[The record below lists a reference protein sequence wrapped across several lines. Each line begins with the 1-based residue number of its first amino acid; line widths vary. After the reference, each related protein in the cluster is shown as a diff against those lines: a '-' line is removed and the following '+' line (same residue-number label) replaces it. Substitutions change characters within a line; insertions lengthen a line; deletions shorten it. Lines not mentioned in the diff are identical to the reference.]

1 MAAGLAPL
9 GIASMRPHAQLPRE
23 RVPPHDVQGSLVE
36 RKLSILLFGTQMA
49 IGGAQRVLLDQ
60 ARWFRAHGH
69 RVTAVFFYDK
79 EGLQDAWQHRTG
91 MPLLTVTRLQDQG
104 LISKAWALIQGL
116 FGLWKLLRHEHF
128 DVIETFTYDSNL
140 LALPLAW
147 LAGVPVRIATHHGII
162 EGFPRGLERLH
173 SWLVNARI
181 ASILVSVSTKALEQ
195 AAKAGAKRER
205 MIVIQNG
212 IVPAAADPSSGSSVR
227 REMGLAEADVLLLSV
242 GRLVYQKGHEF
253 LIRAMPRVLARHPRA
268 KAVVCG
274 EGALRGALQAQIA
287 ELRLEGS
294 VFLEGNRPDID
305 RFLSAADIFVL
316 PSRWEGLP
324 VALLEAMAVGLPVVA
339 THVEGVEEVVQNQA
353 QGLLV
358 PPGDP
363 EALAAALIELLGRDE
378 ARRRMGEAARRR
390 IEESYTV
397 DIMCGKYLRVMSD
410 LMDSHAGG

>member
-1 MAAGLAPL
+1 
-9 GIASMRPHAQLPRE
+9 
-23 RVPPHDVQGSLVE
+23 VD

-79 EGLQDAWQHRTG
+79 EGLHGAWQEGAG
-91 MPLLTVTRLQDQG
+91 MPLLTMTRLEDQG
-104 LISKAWALIQGL
+104 LISKARALIQGL
-116 FGLWKLLRHEHF
+116 LRLWRLLRRERF

-147 LAGVPVRIATHHGII
+147 LAGVPVRIATHHGMI

-173 SWLVNARI
+173 AWLVNAGV

-205 MIVIQNG
+205 MVVIQNG
-212 IVPAAADPSSGSSVR
+212 IVPVR
-227 REMGLAEADVLLLSV
+227 SDHPHGDGVRSEMGLAEEDVLLLSV

-253 LIRAMPRVLARHPRA
+253 LVRAMPRILGRHPQVRA
-268 KAVVCG
+268 VICG
-274 EGALRGALQAQIA
+274 EGALRGALRAQIA
-287 ELRLEGS
+287 ELRLEDS
-294 VFLEGNRPDID
+294 VFLTGNRPDID
-305 RFLSAADIFVL
+305 RFLNTADIFVL

-324 VALLEAMAVGLPVVA
+324 VALLEAMSAGLPVVA
-339 THVEGVEEVVQNQA
+339 THVEGVEEVVQNET

-358 PPGDP
+358 PPGDS
-363 EALAAALIELLGRDE
+363 EALAVALIELIGRGE
-378 ARRRMGEAARRR
+378 ARRRMGEAARQR

-397 DIMCGKYLRVMSD
+397 DIMCEKYLRVMSELVD
-410 LMDSHAGG
+410 ARVAA